1 MAGSSSSP
9 ESTRVFSREQQHPQY
24 ATDRQLLNELMQ
36 QAQEQPPSDWVL
48 VEVARLRIRYQGFPG
63 ARDLQRDLDQ
73 ILQQWGMSEEELFA
87 QTRAI
92 HERGQVYN
100 RSFSKRDDWA

>member
-9 ESTRVFSREQQHPQY
+9 ENTRAASREQQHPQY
-24 ATDRQLLNELMQ
+24 ATDRDLLNQLLE
-36 QAQEQPPSDWVL
+36 QAQVQPRSERVL
-48 VEVARLRIRYQGFPG
+48 AEVARLRIRYQGFPG
-63 ARDLQRDLDQ
+63 ARDIQRDLNG

-92 HERGQVYN
+92 HERGQVYD

>member
-9 ESTRVFSREQQHPQY
+9 ESNRAASREQQHPQY
-24 ATDRQLLNELMQ
+24 ATDRDLLNQLLE
-36 QAQEQPPSDWVL
+36 QAQAQPRSDWVL
-48 VEVARLRIRYQGFPG
+48 AEVARLRIRYQGFPG

-73 ILQQWGMSEEELFA
+73 ILQQWGMSEEELFV

-92 HERGQVYN
+92 HERGQVYD

>member
-1 MAGSSSSP
+1 MAGSGSFPGSAP
-9 ESTRVFSREQQHPQY
+9 AAPRDQQHPQY
-24 ATDRQLLNELMQ
+24 TTDRELLNQLLE
-36 QAQEQPPSDWVL
+36 QAQVQPRSDWVL

-63 ARDLQRDLDQ
+63 ARDIQQDLNK

-92 HERGQVYN
+92 HARGQVYD